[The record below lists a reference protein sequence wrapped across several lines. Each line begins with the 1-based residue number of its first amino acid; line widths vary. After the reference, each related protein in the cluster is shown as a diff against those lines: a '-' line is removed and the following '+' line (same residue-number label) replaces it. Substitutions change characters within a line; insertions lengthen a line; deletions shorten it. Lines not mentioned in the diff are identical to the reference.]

1 MENTSDAIK
10 YKNILSQLN
19 ELVSEKE
26 NELASITEDIYEFV
40 RIWNEENNIMNGD
53 ELTETQDI
61 YLKNS
66 IRDAMTQKDAIM
78 AEINSLYY
86 KVSELNSFIEYLS
99 SLSQNSYECTS
110 FSRNQFRS
118 IQGVIDMRD
127 YQ

>member
-1 MENTSDAIK
+1 MSSSLYQDSFQMENTPDVIK

-53 ELTETQDI
+53 ELTETQDV

-66 IRDAMTQKDAIM
+66 IRAAMTQKDAIM

-99 SLSQNSYECTS
+99 SLSHNSYECTV
-110 FSRNQFRS
+110 NHL
-118 IQGVIDMRD
+118 I
-127 YQ
+127 

>member
-1 MENTSDAIK
+1 MSSSLYQDSFQMENTPDVIK

-53 ELTETQDI
+53 ELTETQDV

-66 IRDAMTQKDAIM
+66 IRAAMTQKDAIM

-99 SLSQNSYECTS
+99 SLSQNSYECTV
-110 FSRNQFRS
+110 NHL
-118 IQGVIDMRD
+118 I
-127 YQ
+127 

>member
-1 MENTSDAIK
+1 MSSSLYQDSFQMENTPDVIK

-53 ELTETQDI
+53 ELTETQDV

-66 IRDAMTQKDAIM
+66 IRAAMTQKDAIM

-99 SLSQNSYECTS
+99 SLSQNPYECTV
-110 FSRNQFRS
+110 NHL
-118 IQGVIDMRD
+118 I
-127 YQ
+127 

>member
-1 MENTSDAIK
+1 MENTPDVIK

-53 ELTETQDI
+53 ELTETQDV

-66 IRDAMTQKDAIM
+66 IRAAMTQKDAIM

-99 SLSQNSYECTS
+99 SLSQNPYECTV
-110 FSRNQFRS
+110 NHL
-118 IQGVIDMRD
+118 I
-127 YQ
+127 